1 MIQEVIQKGSPIL
14 RTKCEPITDFIKVQS
29 IIDDLFDTI
38 AYLKTTYEF
47 KRGIGL
53 SAPQI
58 GETVRVSV
66 AEYGGKSYVLI
77 NPKIVETSE
86 KKKPIWEGCLSFF
99 EYRGNVPRYTY
110 VKVKAFDRNGKA
122 YFVEGKDDFAS
133 LLQHEIDHL
142 DGILYFDHLPNGE
155 KDLIRSGKA

>member
-1 MIQEVIQKGSPIL
+1 MIREVIQKGSPIL
-14 RTKCEPITDFIKVQS
+14 RIKCDPVTDFTEVQG

-38 AYLKTTYEF
+38 KYLKTTYEF

-58 GETVRVSV
+58 GETLRISV
-66 AEYGGKSYVLI
+66 AEYDGKSYVLM
-77 NPKIVETSE
+77 NPEIVETSGE
-86 KKKPIWEGCLSFF
+86 KKPIWEGCLSFF
-99 EYRGNVPRYTY
+99 EYRAHVPRYTY

-133 LLQHEIDHL
+133 LLQHEKDHL
-142 DGILYFDHLPNGE
+142 DGILCFDYLPNGE
-155 KDLIRSGKA
+155 KDLVRSKKA